1 MVQRIPERM
10 VWIGAAAIV
19 LIAAA
24 GVITYTRVQLLTEAV
39 ERVDD
44 TRRMQYALERALSGL
59 QQAESAVR
67 GFHVTRED
75 AFLKPYEPARAEFQE
90 ATHTLV
96 ELSAENRQ
104 QLEEI
109 EQLERAGAQ
118 RFAQFDS
125 YLRAIRNG
133 TFVMP
138 KPPVAAAEGTQLAEA
153 IRARIRAMQAEVDER
168 LARRKRLEADARNLS
183 LFSIASMA
191 GIAAALVVLL
201 MLAERR
207 SSQALR
213 QSEERL
219 RLALEGAELG
229 AVDHDLRTGEAVW
242 NDRLYSIVGYPPGTP
257 LSGEMMNLRTAPE
270 DWDRVLQGLQHANR
284 AHVPFRSVHR
294 IIRANDKAIRW
305 ISSTGTFLYDSEGI
319 GVRFLGVVQDVT
331 ETRRLEEQVRQSQKL
346 DALGTLAAGIA
357 HDFNN
362 ILAVLRGNLSII
374 RSETA
379 SDTVL
384 LPHVLD
390 MEKACERAMEL
401 VRQILTFAS
410 HQDPDR
416 QVLQL
421 EQVVAEGMK
430 LLRATLP
437 AQIEIRTRCA
447 ADLPPV
453 RVDANQVHQILAN
466 LGINSAHAIGRRPG
480 TIEVQVEAVEIEA
493 DEATS
498 SSERPPGRYVRLRF
512 SDDGEGMPKE
522 VIDRIFEPFFTTK
535 AANVGTGLGLSIV
548 RGILK
553 SHDASISVYSEVGR
567 GTRFDIFFPAA
578 EKVVQGAAA
587 AKPPGAMGHGERI
600 LYLDDE
606 ESLVLL
612 ASRMLAKMGYQV
624 RGFSK
629 PEQALAAFSADPTA
643 FDLVLTDLSMPG
655 MSGMDVA
662 RKMLEIRPD
671 LPILLATGYVRN
683 EDVEQARSIGIRE
696 VIWKPQTI
704 TEMADLL
711 AQQVQMLNHPTSI

>member
-1 MVQRIPERM
+1 MVQRIPERT

-24 GVITYTRVQLLTEAV
+24 GAISYTRVQLLTQAV

-44 TRRMQYALERALSGL
+44 TRRMQNSLEQALSNL
-59 QQAESAVR
+59 LQAESAVR
-67 GFHVTRED
+67 GFYTTREE
-75 AFLKPYEPARAEFQE
+75 AFLQPLKPAHAEFE
-90 ATHTLV
+90 AAMHTLV
-96 ELSAENRQ
+96 ELSAGNPE

-109 EQLERAGAQ
+109 AQLERAGEQ
-118 RFAQFDS
+118 RFGQFDS
-125 YLRAIRNG
+125 FLRAMAAG

-138 KPPVAAAEGTQLAEA
+138 KPPVAAAEGTQLMEA
-153 IRARIRAMQAEVDER
+153 IRARIRSMQAEVDER
-168 LARRKRLEADARNLS
+168 LARRKRLEADARTVS

-201 MLAERR
+201 MLVDRR
-207 SSQALR
+207 SAQALR
-213 QSEERL
+213 QGEERL
-219 RLALEGAELG
+219 RLALESAELG
-229 AVDHDLRTGEAVW
+229 AVDHDLRTGQAVW
-242 NDRLYSIVGYPPGTP
+242 NDRLYAIVGYPAGTP
-257 LSGEMMNLRTAPE
+257 MSSEMMNLHTAPE
-270 DWDRVLQGLQHANR
+270 DWDRVFKALQHANR
-284 AHVPFRSVHR
+284 AHIRFRSVHR

-305 ISSTGTFLYDSEGI
+305 ISSTGTFLYDSEGK

-379 SDTVL
+379 GDSAL
-384 LPHVLD
+384 LPHVAD
-390 MEKACERAMEL
+390 MEKACDRAMEL

-437 AQIEIRTRCA
+437 AQIEIRAHFA
-447 ADLPPV
+447 AELPPV
-453 RVDANQVHQILAN
+453 RVDANQIHQILTN
-466 LGINSAHAIGRRPG
+466 LGINSAHAIGRRSG
-480 TIEVQVEAVEIEA
+480 MIEVQVDAVDIEPDQA
-493 DEATS
+493 LVAP
-498 SSERPPGRYVRLRF
+498 ERPAGRYVRLRF
-512 SDDGEGMPKE
+512 SDNGEGIPKD

-553 SHDASISVYSEVGR
+553 SHGASVSVYSEVGR
-567 GTRFDIFFPAA
+567 GTRFDIFFPAV
-578 EKVVQGAAA
+578 EKAAKAATA
-587 AKPPGAMGHGERI
+587 AKPQAARGHGERI
-600 LYLDDE
+600 LYVDDE

-612 ASRMLAKMGYQV
+612 ACRMLEKMGYRV

-629 PEQALAAFSADPTA
+629 PAEALAAFAADPAA

-662 RKMLEIRPD
+662 RSILELRPD
-671 LPILLATGYVRN
+671 IPVLLATGYVRN
-683 EDVEQARSIGIRE
+683 EDVEQARAIGVRE
-696 VIWKPQTI
+696 VIWKPQTL

-711 AQQVQMLNHPTSI
+711 AAQVQRLNEPTSI